1 MKIGILT
8 HQYINNYGAFLQAWA
23 LREAIAELFPN
34 DEVQIIDYV
43 NLKHFIINAG
53 GWFRFYKN
61 RESFKDWMEKIK
73 LPRTFAKARNQE
85 MILSKRCFNA
95 KQINA
100 LDFDCIIVG
109 SDEVWNYKDTKGNA
123 ALKFG
128 EGLTC
133 KNLIAYAPSVGKT
146 AADECVPE
154 YVIRGIKKFKK
165 ISARDD
171 LTEQLV
177 CNITGT
183 APERVLDP
191 TFLAEFPRAELAAK
205 KKPYI
210 LFYYCENLPH
220 NILNQI
226 FSYAKEHGLAVY
238 GAGECDKRYSEITVN
253 LMPFEWVEMFRKN
266 EIKSHHYI
274 ISFDPRDST
283 ENCLTGKRAQELGLE
298 YAKANFPGHQ
308 ALVCTHMDGHNGS
321 GNIHVHI
328 VINSLRKLDVPQQPF
343 MERPI
348 DCKAGYKHHVTNEYL
363 KHLQKSLMD
372 LCQREFLHQVDLL
385 SPSRTGV
392 TEAEYWAQ
400 RWLDEKKQ
408 EIEEKGFTPN
418 PTKFQTQK
426 QLIRDAVA
434 AAREKAISYEDFQ
447 EILQD
452 EYDVFVKTQRGR
464 YSYLLP
470 ERNKF
475 ISERSLGD
483 SCKRECLEGFFIQN
497 AERNLRYKEDPILIF
512 TTRTRLRLV
521 VDLQENVKAQENLAY
536 ALKVKISNLQKMAE
550 TLVWVQENNIN
561 DLAELNDL
569 CKTAQANA
577 QAAYERLSQ
586 AEDELYKTNEQIH
599 YAGQYLSTK
608 EVQQQFAKA
617 IFKKK
622 FRAEHSKELDAY
634 AESVKYFRE
643 ENDGKLPSLKSLKK
657 RKEELIKEI
666 VEKKKAYAPLKEES
680 RRLEIASDNVYSIFR
695 KTNEMKSDLAW
706 KREWEAKVREK
717 ARQEQARQ
725 EQRARQPKRKKRSY
739 DMSL

>member
-1 MKIGILT
+1 MAILK
-8 HQYINNYGAFLQAWA
+8 HIASKSSNYGAA
-23 LREAIAELFPN
+23 LEYLIFKHDELRKTPILDQKGN
-34 DEVQIIDYV
+34 RIMRDE
-43 NLKHFIINAG
+43 
-53 GWFRFYKN
+53 FYLDGLNCEPYSFDAVCQQLN
-61 RESFKDWMEKIK
+61 REYQKNKNKD
-73 LPRTFAKARNQE
+73 
-85 MILSKRCFNA
+85 
-95 KQINA
+95 
-100 LDFDCIIVG
+100 
-109 SDEVWNYKDTKGNA
+109 
-123 ALKFG
+123 
-128 EGLTC
+128 
-133 KNLIAYAPSVGKT
+133 
-146 AADECVPE
+146 
-154 YVIRGIKKFKK
+154 
-165 ISARDD
+165 
-171 LTEQLV
+171 
-177 CNITGT
+177 
-183 APERVLDP
+183 
-191 TFLAEFPRAELAAK
+191 
-205 KKPYI
+205 
-210 LFYYCENLPH
+210 
-220 NILNQI
+220 
-226 FSYAKEHGLAVY
+226 
-238 GAGECDKRYSEITVN
+238 
-253 LMPFEWVEMFRKN
+253 

-308 ALVCTHMDGHNGS
+308 
-321 GNIHVHI
+321 
-328 VINSLRKLDVPQQPF
+328 
-343 MERPI
+343 
-348 DCKAGYKHHVTNEYL
+348 
-363 KHLQKSLMD
+363 
-372 LCQREFLHQVDLL
+372 VDLL
-385 SPSRTGV
+385 LPSRTGV

-400 RWLDEKKQ
+400 RRLDEKKQ
-408 EIEEKGFTPN
+408 EIEKEGFTPN

-426 QLIRDAVA
+426 QLIRNAVA

-447 EILQD
+447 DILQD
-452 EYDVFVKTQRGR
+452 EYDIFVKTQRGR
-464 YSYLLP
+464 YSYLPP

-475 ISERSLGD
+475 ISERSLGE
-483 SCKRECLEGFFIQN
+483 SCKRECLEGFFVQN
-497 AERNLRYKEDPILIF
+497 AEKNLRYKEEPILIF

-561 DLAELNDL
+561 DLTELNDL

-657 RKEELIKEI
+657 RKEELTNEI
-666 VEKKKAYAPLKEES
+666 AERKKVYAPLKEES

-695 KTNEMKSDLAW
+695 KTDEMKSDLAW
-706 KREWEAKVREK
+706 KREWEARVREK

-725 EQRARQPKRKKRSY
+725 EQRERQPKRKKRSY

>member
-1 MKIGILT
+1 MRSKGNF
-8 HQYINNYGAFLQAWA
+8 YIQMVDQKSALKSSNYGAA
-23 LREAIAELFPN
+23 LEYLIFKHDELRKTPILDQN
-34 DEVQIIDYV
+34 GNRIMRDE
-43 NLKHFIINAG
+43 
-53 GWFRFYKN
+53 FYLDGLNCEPYSFDAACQQLN
-61 RESFKDWMEKIK
+61 REY
-73 LPRTFAKARNQE
+73 Q
-85 MILSKRCFNA
+85 
-95 KQINA
+95 
-100 LDFDCIIVG
+100 
-109 SDEVWNYKDTKGNA
+109 
-123 ALKFG
+123 
-128 EGLTC
+128 
-133 KNLIAYAPSVGKT
+133 KNK
-146 AADECVPE
+146 
-154 YVIRGIKKFKK
+154 
-165 ISARDD
+165 
-171 LTEQLV
+171 
-177 CNITGT
+177 N
-183 APERVLDP
+183 
-191 TFLAEFPRAELAAK
+191 
-205 KKPYI
+205 
-210 LFYYCENLPH
+210 
-220 NILNQI
+220 
-226 FSYAKEHGLAVY
+226 
-238 GAGECDKRYSEITVN
+238 
-253 LMPFEWVEMFRKN
+253 KN

-328 VINSLRKLDVPQQPF
+328 VINSLRKLDVPKQPF

-372 LCQREFLHQVDLL
+372 LCCREFLHQVDLL

-400 RWLDEKKQ
+400 RRLDEKKQ
-408 EIEEKGFTPN
+408 EIEEKGFTQK

-434 AAREKAISYEDFQ
+434 AACEKAISYEDFQ
-447 EILQD
+447 DILQD

-464 YSYLLP
+464 YSYLPP

-512 TTRTRLRLV
+512 MTRTGLRLV

-561 DLAELNDL
+561 DLTELNDL
-569 CKTAQANA
+569 CKTAQANT

-586 AEDELYKTNEQIH
+586 AEDELYKINEQIH

-608 EVQQQFAKA
+608 EVQQQFTKA

-622 FRAEHSKELDAY
+622 FRAEHSKELDILEILRERERKALICFSALERQEEKLSVEKAEIVKQRVALYEQYADGNMSKEEFIRQRDAY
-634 AESVKYFRE
+634 RVQEDERMEQIQRLRTEKDQAFQPVKKDTDNLQAVMNTVGEAGDVMHLSQNVVETFIDRIEVFNDESVKIRFTFE
-643 ENDGKLPSLKSLKK
+643 DAVKSY
-657 RKEELIKEI
+657 ETE
-666 VEKKKAYAPLKEES
+666 
-680 RRLEIASDNVYSIFR
+680 
-695 KTNEMKSDLAW
+695 
-706 KREWEAKVREK
+706 
-717 ARQEQARQ
+717 
-725 EQRARQPKRKKRSY
+725 
-739 DMSL
+739 

>member
-1 MKIGILT
+1 MAILK
-8 HQYINNYGAFLQAWA
+8 HIASKNANYGSA
-23 LREAIAELFPN
+23 
-34 DEVQIIDYV
+34 IDY
-43 NLKHFIINAG
+43 LKYQHDEFHLVPVLDENG
-53 GWFRFYKN
+53 NMMLRDEFYLEGLN
-61 RESFKDWMEKIK
+61 CDPE
-73 LPRTFAKARNQE
+73 TFDLECELLNQE
-85 MILSKRCFNA
+85 YN
-95 KQINA
+95 
-100 LDFDCIIVG
+100 
-109 SDEVWNYKDTKGNA
+109 
-123 ALKFG
+123 
-128 EGLTC
+128 
-133 KNLIAYAPSVGKT
+133 KNNTY
-146 AADECVPE
+146 D
-154 YVIRGIKKFKK
+154 
-165 ISARDD
+165 
-171 LTEQLV
+171 
-177 CNITGT
+177 
-183 APERVLDP
+183 
-191 TFLAEFPRAELAAK
+191 
-205 KKPYI
+205 
-210 LFYYCENLPH
+210 
-220 NILNQI
+220 
-226 FSYAKEHGLAVY
+226 
-238 GAGECDKRYSEITVN
+238 
-253 LMPFEWVEMFRKN
+253 

-372 LCQREFLHQVDLL
+372 LCRREFLHQVDLL

-400 RWLDEKKQ
+400 RRLNEKKQ
-408 EIEEKGFTPN
+408 KIETEGFTPN

-447 EILQD
+447 DILQD
-452 EYDVFVKTQRGR
+452 EYNIFVKTQRGR
-464 YSYLLP
+464 YSYLPP

-483 SCKRECLEGFFIQN
+483 SCKRECLEGFFVQN
-497 AERNLRYKEDPILIF
+497 AEKNLRYKEEPILIF

-536 ALKVKISNLQKMAE
+536 
-550 TLVWVQENNIN
+550 
-561 DLAELNDL
+561 
-569 CKTAQANA
+569 A

-608 EVQQQFAKA
+608 EVQQQFTKA
-617 IFKKK
+617 ILKKK

-643 ENDGKLPSLKSLKK
+643 ENDGKLPSLKSLKI
-657 RKEELIKEI
+657 RKEELTNEI
-666 VEKKKAYAPLKEES
+666 AERKKAYAPLKEES
-680 RRLEIASDNVYSIFR
+680 RCLEIASDNVYSIFR

-725 EQRARQPKRKKRSY
+725 EQRERQPKRKKRSY

>member
-1 MKIGILT
+1 MAQLCFDPQNEQQVKNKENESSLRWIAIKKIKYMIALIAGAFALYFAGFFNILLGRLSTEEFSTGRFGAWQTLFDMKVLKFNLFYGIGDGFFEYIHRFVDFGTAGIATEFPILCLLFKVGVIGFIA
-8 HQYINNYGAFLQAWA
+8 YIALMLLIPCYELLKRKNLYGAA
-23 LREAIAELFPN
+23 
-34 DEVQIIDYV
+34 
-43 NLKHFIINAG
+43 
-53 GWFRFYKN
+53 
-61 RESFKDWMEKIK
+61 
-73 LPRTFAKARNQE
+73 
-85 MILSKRCFNA
+85 
-95 KQINA
+95 
-100 LDFDCIIVG
+100 CIG
-109 SDEVWNYKDTKGNA
+109 AY
-123 ALKFG
+123 FF
-128 EGLTC
+128 
-133 KNLIAYAPSVGKT
+133 LIAT
-146 AADECVPE
+146 
-154 YVIRGIKKFKK
+154 
-165 ISARDD
+165 
-171 LTEQLV
+171 
-177 CNITGT
+177 
-183 APERVLDP
+183 
-191 TFLAEFPRAELAAK
+191 
-205 KKPYI
+205 
-210 LFYYCENLPH
+210 
-220 NILNQI
+220 
-226 FSYAKEHGLAVY
+226 Y
-238 GAGECDKRYSEITVN
+238 GYE
-253 LMPFEWVEMFRKN
+253 
-266 EIKSHHYI
+266 
-274 ISFDPRDST
+274 
-283 ENCLTGKRAQELGLE
+283 
-298 YAKANFPGHQ
+298 
-308 ALVCTHMDGHNGS
+308 
-321 GNIHVHI
+321 
-328 VINSLRKLDVPQQPF
+328 
-343 MERPI
+343 
-348 DCKAGYKHHVTNEYL
+348 
-363 KHLQKSLMD
+363 
-372 LCQREFLHQVDLL
+372 CQREFLHQVDLL

-400 RWLDEKKQ
+400 RRLDEKKQ
-408 EIEEKGFTPN
+408 KIETEGFTPN

-447 EILQD
+447 DILQD
-452 EYDVFVKTQRGR
+452 EYNIFVKTQRGR
-464 YSYLLP
+464 YSYLPP

-475 ISERSLGD
+475 ISERSLGE
-483 SCKRECLEGFFIQN
+483 SCKRECLEGFFVQN
-497 AERNLRYKEDPILIF
+497 AEKNLRYKEEPILIF

-561 DLAELNDL
+561 DLTELNDL

-706 KREWEAKVREK
+706 KREWEANVREK

-725 EQRARQPKRKKRSY
+725 EQRERQPKRKKRSY